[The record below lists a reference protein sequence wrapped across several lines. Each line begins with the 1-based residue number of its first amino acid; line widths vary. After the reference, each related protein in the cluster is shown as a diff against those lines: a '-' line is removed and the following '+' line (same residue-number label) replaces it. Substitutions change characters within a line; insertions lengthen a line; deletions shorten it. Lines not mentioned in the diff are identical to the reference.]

1 MPRNAGSSSTYWRTL
16 PAERLPVRFALTILM
31 AALAPDLAV
40 AQKPSATVALPR
52 VEPSSKASLAS
63 LLEERR
69 SVREFSGRPLAL
81 GDLSQVLWAAIGVN
95 RADGRRTV
103 PSAGALYPLDIYVVA
118 GAVGGLPVGVY
129 RYLSN
134 EHTLVR
140 TADDDRREAVVRAA
154 LRQAWMGR
162 APVIL
167 VVTAEYERTTVK
179 YGDRGVR
186 YAHIE
191 VGSVAQNVYLQC
203 AALGLGTT
211 FVGAFYDDEVREVL
225 GLPAVHRPLGLLPVG
240 SPATR

>member
-1 MPRNAGSSSTYWRTL
+1 MCWRTT
-16 PAERLPVRFALTILM
+16 PAMAEGRLPVRFALTVLTVV
-31 AALAPDLAV
+31 LAPDLAV
-40 AQKPSATVALPR
+40 AQNPGATVALPR
-52 VEPSSKASLAS
+52 VEPSSKATLAS

-81 GDLSQVLWAAIGVN
+81 ADLSQVLWAAIGVN
-95 RADGRRTV
+95 RTDGRRTV
-103 PSAGALYPLDIYVVA
+103 PSAGALFPLDIYVVT

-129 RYLSN
+129 RYLPD
-134 EHTLVR
+134 EHTLAR
-140 TADDDRREAVVRAA
+140 TAEDDRREAVVQAA
-154 LRQAWMGR
+154 VQQAWMGR

-167 VVTAEYERTTVK
+167 VVTAEFERTTVK

-211 FVGAFYDDEVREVL
+211 FVGAFYDDEVREAL
-225 GLPAVHRPLGLLPVG
+225 GLSAGHRPLGLLPVG
-240 SPATR
+240 SPATP